1 MSEVGELRNM
11 GPATAF
17 EKIEQRTGGACQ
29 DPLCREAGLGDQPV
43 AVLEIPEAEGHVGVG
58 AEGEVGTQVPRRLDD
73 RAEVGEAGASLAGR
87 APLSR
92 ASSRRA
98 YQRTSAATASTAAGL
113 QSSATAGAL
122 PPRARATRGLPRE
135 GCRPR

>member
-1 MSEVGELRNM
+1 MVDHTPRPIRRGRSGGLNVEERARPRLPLEVEDEVAPRAHGRDDDGPREQGGEE
-11 GPATAF
+11 PA
-17 EKIEQRTGGACQ
+17 
-29 DPLCREAGLGDQPV
+29 DEARL
-43 AVLEIPEAEGHVGVG
+43 L
-58 AEGEVGTQVPRRLDD
+58 VPRRLDD